1 MNLRVKILSGFLILS
16 IMLFTAGV
24 LSICE
29 LNKIGY
35 SVQAILDENYKS
47 IDASKNMIEAL
58 EREDSGV
65 LLLMSGDWENG
76 RSIIKE
82 ADHDFQKAFDVA
94 ENNITIPGEKEHIKT
109 IKAAYTSYKK
119 LWIRPIVG
127 TQREGNLKWY
137 YDDLHQAFLKSKVAV
152 NRLMTLNDKTMYQTA
167 SALQNRAGRAIM
179 PGIVAIVSA
188 LVFTIIFNFFINL
201 YVILPIKRFTVGIQN
216 YIKSGDQAGF
226 RVDSSDELSD
236 LAKAICDF
244 IAHVKQGE
252 K

>member
-16 IMLFTAGV
+16 IMLFTAGA

-29 LNKIGY
+29 LNKIGH
-35 SVQAILDENYKS
+35 SVQVLLDENYKS
-47 IDASKNMIEAL
+47 IDASKIMIEAL

-65 LLLMSGDWENG
+65 LLLILGDWDNG
-76 RSIIKE
+76 RSTIKE

-94 ENNITIPGEKEHIKT
+94 ENNITIPGEKEHVET
-109 IKAAYTSYKK
+109 IKATYASYKK
-119 LWIRPIVG
+119 LWVRPIVD
-127 TQREGNLKWY
+127 TLREGDLQWY
-137 YDDLHQAFLKSKVAV
+137 YGDVHQAFLKSKVAV
-152 NRLMTLNDKTMYQTA
+152 NRLMTLNNKTMYQTA

-201 YVILPIKRFTVGIQN
+201 YVILPIKRFTASIQD
-216 YIKSGDQAGF
+216 YIKSGDQTGLS
-226 RVDSSDELSD
+226 VDSSDEISD
-236 LAKAICDF
+236 LAKAIRDF
-244 IAHVKQGE
+244 IAHAKVCE